1 MANTFGFY
9 KPEFYANEALIWLQK
24 ALVMGKRVY
33 MGFDA
38 ERRAFD
44 QGDTINIKRPMKLAV
59 NNAPST
65 AQDLI
70 PGKVQMTLSQWK
82 EVKFQLTDQDL
93 AYTGPDSS
101 NRVIRD
107 HIGPAAYALAEQI
120 DTDLQGLFLDVPWT
134 SPYTMSSA
142 TITTITG
149 MRKILKDNLCP
160 PASSAD
166 MSYVMGTTTYGSYLA
181 NSAFSQW
188 QGSDGAGVAAQAS
201 GVLSQ
206 KYGFE
211 VLETQNVNAAGVADA
226 NAAGSLT
233 TIGSATAT
241 GAQAANS
248 LTFAFT
254 TGTVTNAA
262 ALPKGQAFTIAHGG
276 TVGTRRY
283 AVTVTSSAVATTTL
297 ITVSISPPLR
307 TAVAGGEVVALVNT
321 TNTTSG
327 VHTEECAFHRNAFGL
342 AFARLPD
349 QIIRDGMGAQVASVQ
364 DPQTGLAVRSRMFYI
379 GDTSKVVVALDV
391 LYGVRTLDPDLAVC
405 GIGT

>member
-1 MANTFGFY
+1 MANVFGFY

-59 NNAPST
+59 NAAPST
-65 AQDLI
+65 AQDLT
-70 PGKVQMTLSQWK
+70 PGKVQMVLNKWN

-120 DTDLQGLFLDVPWT
+120 DTDLQGLFLDVPWV

-142 TITTITG
+142 GVSTITG
-149 MRKILKDNLCP
+149 MRKILKDNLVP
-160 PASSAD
+160 PASSND
-166 MSYVMGTTTYGSYLA
+166 MSYVVGTTSYNSFLGL
-181 NSAFSQW
+181 SAFTQW
-188 QGSDGAGVAAQAS
+188 QGADGQGVATQNT
-201 GVLSQ
+201 GLLSQ

-211 VLETQNVNAAGVADA
+211 VLETQNVNAAGAADVNTA
-226 NAAGSLT
+226 LGAAT
-233 TIGSATAT
+233 VT
-241 GAQAANS
+241 GAQAANVTI
-248 LTFAFT
+248 LAFT
-254 TGTVTNAA
+254 TGTVTGTT
-262 ALPKGQAFTIAHGG
+262 LKKGQIISVAHAGIG
-276 TVGTRRY
+276 TKRY
-283 AVTVTSSAVATTTL
+283 AVTADTTVASTTL
-297 ITVSISPPLR
+297 VAGGCPISPPLR
-307 TAVAGGEVVALVNT
+307 AAVAGSEVVAVIT
-321 TNTTSG
+321 AAAAT
-327 VHTEECAFHRNAFGL
+327 HTEEGAFHRNAFGL

-391 LYGVRTLDPDLAVC
+391 LYGVRTLDPDLAVR